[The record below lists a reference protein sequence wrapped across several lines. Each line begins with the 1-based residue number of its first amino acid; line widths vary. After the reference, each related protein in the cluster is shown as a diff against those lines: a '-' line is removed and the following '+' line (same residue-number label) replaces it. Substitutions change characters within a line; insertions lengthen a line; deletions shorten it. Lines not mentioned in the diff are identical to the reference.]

1 MDKQPDELILQS
13 LRQGSYDAFDALYM
27 RYAPHVEAFAFCM
40 LKNRS
45 EAEDLAHD
53 IFLKIW
59 ETRESIGRIKS
70 FRSYL
75 FRMTKNAVF
84 DIFEHKNVQTRYEQR
99 LLHVEDLLTDDI
111 STKVATEDLLM
122 IIDMAVEQMPEQRQ
136 RVFRLSRYEGLSH
149 QQIAQKL
156 GVTPKTVEYHILAGG
171 SDSILFSG
179 RRTYRRS
186 LVKRCPRN
194 VVKRHI
200 HTICLMV
207 YDLYYSGMKDEFRTQ
222 YARLREID
230 AGVSERAAVHFLGTM
245 TNFNNLD
252 PMITGAEEALD
263 TIRRYNLW
271 KEFKTPHLG
280 FCCPTLLL
288 LYHSTPGQLLT
299 EVEKLAELQST
310 LERIGRHEYG
320 SAWSHLFHAEYYL
333 LTGDWEKGLGE
344 LSALE
349 ASPGYAN
356 PSVKIRSAY
365 LRGWLAFVTGR
376 ASSIREIETEMHG
389 YLASTAGYQTLIAS
403 LSECG
408 FHLMFGTDSNI
419 KKEYKRILDPQR
431 FYFPSHTYIES

>member
-84 DIFEHKNVQTRYEQR
+84 DIFEHKSVQTRYEQR

-156 GVTPKTVEYHILAGG
+156 GVTPKTVEYHIRTALAE
-171 SDSILFSG
+171 LKKNH
-179 RRTYRRS
+179 RRHR
-186 LVKRCPRN
+186 
-194 VVKRHI
+194 
-200 HTICLMV
+200 
-207 YDLYYSGMKDEFRTQ
+207 
-222 YARLREID
+222 
-230 AGVSERAAVHFLGTM
+230 
-245 TNFNNLD
+245 
-252 PMITGAEEALD
+252 
-263 TIRRYNLW
+263 
-271 KEFKTPHLG
+271 
-280 FCCPTLLL
+280 LLL
-288 LYHSTPGQLLT
+288 LILPPHASRQTKTTRKLLSFFICKKIQIPT
-299 EVEKLAELQST
+299 RDAPLFPVILLQT
-310 LERIGRHEYG
+310 HRKNGH
-320 SAWSHLFHAEYYL
+320 
-333 LTGDWEKGLGE
+333 D
-344 LSALE
+344 
-349 ASPGYAN
+349 
-356 PSVKIRSAY
+356 
-365 LRGWLAFVTGR
+365 
-376 ASSIREIETEMHG
+376 
-389 YLASTAGYQTLIAS
+389 
-403 LSECG
+403 
-408 FHLMFGTDSNI
+408 
-419 KKEYKRILDPQR
+419 KKR
-431 FYFPSHTYIES
+431 